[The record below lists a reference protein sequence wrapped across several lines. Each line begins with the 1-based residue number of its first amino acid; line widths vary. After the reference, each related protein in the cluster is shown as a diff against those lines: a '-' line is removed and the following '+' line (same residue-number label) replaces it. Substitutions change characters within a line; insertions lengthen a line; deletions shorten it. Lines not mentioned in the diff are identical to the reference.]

1 MLVFFILVH
10 ITEIQK
16 LGSYYIQGYYFNARV
31 ADSLLFLSTIRGF
44 EIYDISQ
51 PNTPYQL
58 CCVETDGEAWALDVA
73 ENYVYIADGYNGLLV
88 FDITNIHN
96 PNLVGEYIFSGFAED
111 VVINDQKVYM
121 AAGNSLLIFD
131 VVNPSHPQLIG
142 EWLSTDNYLVTV
154 FVKDTFAY
162 LGCFPEGS
170 LKIINVANASSP
182 YLVAEFPDTAAP
194 FSYSI
199 IWDCCVVDTL
209 AFLVGDWVYPNGNN
223 YKFIIA
229 NVSNPTQPEFIS
241 GLNFSQPASGVVTE
255 NNHAYVNHQFYGVKI
270 INVHNPL
277 NPFIIN
283 NIQDAYNYGYASAIK
298 NGILVTPERH
308 EGFTIYDVSN
318 PSRPISLYHHPTFQ
332 WRSFLFDDIN
342 RNLFL
347 RGSVIR
353 KTIENQHTNI
363 KFIDI
368 STLNNPVVRCE
379 KNFLGFWTWNYG
391 EGISLSQHILS
402 LGIQRTF
409 TNDYYIGILDVSD
422 IVDPKLI
429 RFVTGTP
436 NCPLA
441 SQSPLILAGKDN
453 KLLIGNINTPNFWV
467 DSIICP
473 EHCHSVKII
482 DSIIY
487 ISCRNCMV
495 IANLYNSAI
504 IGAYYHS
511 HPYAGLVGGLSINDR
526 LLFIPYSESWTGNIY
541 KGFMIFD
548 IGNPHSPALLIDT
561 AITNP
566 TNPIDYLVM
575 VNGCYIY
582 DDTLLFICRDRA
594 GFDIWNVSQ
603 PNLPRKIISQD
614 TPGYCRYIHCINDTI
629 FVMDETAIEI
639 YRFMTGQTIEE
650 SKWVENA
657 PLPSIEISPN
667 PFYCRTNI
675 KLKNLHKP
683 CYVEIFDALGRLI
696 KNWMLTDSSSCIIW
710 DGNNTNH
717 QLVPAGVYFVIA
729 NDGVQTK
736 NAKVILL
743 R

>member
-1 MLVFFILVH
+1 
-10 ITEIQK
+10 
-16 LGSYYIQGYYFNARV
+16 
-31 ADSLLFLSTIRGF
+31 
-44 EIYDISQ
+44 
-51 PNTPYQL
+51 
-58 CCVETDGEAWALDVA
+58 
-73 ENYVYIADGYNGLLV
+73 
-88 FDITNIHN
+88 
-96 PNLVGEYIFSGFAED
+96 
-111 VVINDQKVYM
+111 
-121 AAGNSLLIFD
+121 
-131 VVNPSHPQLIG
+131 
-142 EWLSTDNYLVTV
+142 
-154 FVKDTFAY
+154 
-162 LGCFPEGS
+162 
-170 LKIINVANASSP
+170 
-182 YLVAEFPDTAAP
+182 
-194 FSYSI
+194 
-199 IWDCCVVDTL
+199 
-209 AFLVGDWVYPNGNN
+209 
-223 YKFIIA
+223 
-229 NVSNPTQPEFIS
+229 
-241 GLNFSQPASGVVTE
+241 
-255 NNHAYVNHQFYGVKI
+255 
-270 INVHNPL
+270 
-277 NPFIIN
+277 
-283 NIQDAYNYGYASAIK
+283 
-298 NGILVTPERH
+298 
-308 EGFTIYDVSN
+308 
-318 PSRPISLYHHPTFQ
+318 
-332 WRSFLFDDIN
+332 
-342 RNLFL
+342 
-347 RGSVIR
+347 
-353 KTIENQHTNI
+353 
-363 KFIDI
+363 
-368 STLNNPVVRCE
+368 
-379 KNFLGFWTWNYG
+379 
-391 EGISLSQHILS
+391 
-402 LGIQRTF
+402 
-409 TNDYYIGILDVSD
+409 
-422 IVDPKLI
+422 
-429 RFVTGTP
+429 
-436 NCPLA
+436 
-441 SQSPLILAGKDN
+441 
-453 KLLIGNINTPNFWV
+453 
-467 DSIICP
+467 
-473 EHCHSVKII
+473 
-482 DSIIY
+482 
-487 ISCRNCMV
+487 
-495 IANLYNSAI
+495 NLYNSAI